1 MNKLL
6 ELLGVPLCAL
16 MTVCYNLVH
25 NYVVAIVIFTA
36 LTKIILLP
44 VSMWV
49 QRNGIA
55 MVRMMPE
62 LNRLK
67 IKYFGDQETIAEQQ
81 QALYKKEH
89 YSPLVS
95 TVPMIIQIVLLM
107 GVIGAVKTLLG
118 SAESTLN
125 LIPMQAGGATL
136 LMPLGAGLAAL
147 CLTLAQ
153 NKIGPLQREQ
163 VKAEQIMTGAVSVCI
178 SLFLGAFVSLGTG
191 VYWIASNLW
200 SIPLQLLLNILVN
213 PKKYIDYEA
222 LEASRKELATMTS
235 LGTTVSKEDKKREKA
250 DYKRFFSVA
259 NKHLVFYSE
268 KSGFYKY
275 FQNVIEY
282 LLSHSNVIIHYV
294 TNDPNDKILELAK
307 EQPRIR
313 PYYIGPKKIITL
325 MMKMDAQIVVMTTP
339 DLENYYIKRS
349 YVRKDTEYIYLCHGV
364 MSTTMCMRKGAYDHF
379 DTVMCVGQHQIDEIR
394 ETEAMYHLPAKN
406 LVPCGYGMLDNMLA
420 AYEKMP
426 EEAHAQ
432 KRILIAPSWQEGNI
446 LESCIEE
453 LVQQLYGEGHFVVV
467 RPHPEFIKRFP
478 GKMEAIAAKFQN
490 LDPKLFSLETDFSSN
505 VTIYT
510 ADIVITDWSGIA
522 QEFAF
527 TTKRPVLL
535 INTPMKVLN
544 PEYVKYEHQ
553 PLDITL
559 RPELGRTLEL
569 DEISK
574 AGAAVEELL
583 ENRAYY
589 AEKMDEITRRCVFN
603 LGSSGA
609 AAGRYI
615 LKKISKPVKTT
626 K

>member
-16 MTVCYNLVH
+16 MTVCYDLVH

-294 TNDPNDKILELAK
+294 TNDPNDKIFELAK

-589 AEKMDEITRRCVFN
+589 AERLDEITRRCVFN

>member
-16 MTVCYNLVH
+16 MTVCYDLVH

-294 TNDPNDKILELAK
+294 TNDPNDKIFELAK

-453 LVQQLYGEGHFVVV
+453 LVQQLYGEGRFVVV

-589 AEKMDEITRRCVFN
+589 AEKLDEITHRCVFN

>member
-1 MNKLL
+1 MNKVL

-16 MTVCYNLVH
+16 MTVCYDLVH

-125 LIPMQAGGATL
+125 LIPVQAGGATL

-294 TNDPNDKILELAK
+294 TNDPNDKIFELAK

-589 AEKMDEITRRCVFN
+589 AEKLDEITHRCVFN

-615 LKKISKPVKTT
+615 LKKISKPVKIT

>member
-153 NKIGPLQREQ
+153 NKLGPLQREQ

-294 TNDPNDKILELAK
+294 TNDPNDKIFELAK

-589 AEKMDEITRRCVFN
+589 AEKLDEITHRCVFN

>member
-16 MTVCYNLVH
+16 MTVCYDLVH

-125 LIPMQAGGATL
+125 LIPVQAGGATL

-153 NKIGPLQREQ
+153 NKLGPLQREQ

-294 TNDPNDKILELAK
+294 TNDPNDKIFELAK

-589 AEKMDEITRRCVFN
+589 AERLDEITRRCVFN

>member
-16 MTVCYNLVH
+16 MTVCYDLVH

-294 TNDPNDKILELAK
+294 TNDPNDKIFELAK

-544 PEYVKYEHQ
+544 PEYVKYGHQ

-589 AEKMDEITRRCVFN
+589 AEKLDEITHRCVFN

>member
-16 MTVCYNLVH
+16 MTVCYDLVH

-153 NKIGPLQREQ
+153 NKLGPLQREQ

-294 TNDPNDKILELAK
+294 TNDPNDKIFELAK

-589 AEKMDEITRRCVFN
+589 AEKLDEITHRCVFN

>member
-16 MTVCYNLVH
+16 MTVCYDLVH

-178 SLFLGAFVSLGTG
+178 SLFLGAFVSLVTG

-200 SIPLQLLLNILVN
+200 SIPLQLLLNILIN

-294 TNDPNDKILELAK
+294 TNDPNDKIFELAK

-589 AEKMDEITRRCVFN
+589 AERLDEITRRCVFN

>member
-16 MTVCYNLVH
+16 MTVCYDLVH

-163 VKAEQIMTGAVSVCI
+163 VKAEQIMTGTVSVCI

-200 SIPLQLLLNILVN
+200 SIPLQLLLNILIN

-294 TNDPNDKILELAK
+294 TNDPNDKIFELAK

-478 GKMEAIAAKFQN
+478 GKMEAIAAKFQD

-589 AEKMDEITRRCVFN
+589 AEKLDEITHRCVFN

>member
-16 MTVCYNLVH
+16 MTVCYDLVH

-294 TNDPNDKILELAK
+294 TNDPNDKIFELAK

-589 AEKMDEITRRCVFN
+589 AEKLDEITHRCVFN

-615 LKKISKPVKTT
+615 LKKISKPVKIT

>member
-294 TNDPNDKILELAK
+294 TNDPNDRNFELAK

-589 AEKMDEITRRCVFN
+589 AEKLDEITHRCVFN

>member
-16 MTVCYNLVH
+16 MTVCYDLVH

-294 TNDPNDKILELAK
+294 TNDPNDKIFELAK

-589 AEKMDEITRRCVFN
+589 AEKLDEITHRCVFN

>member
-1 MNKLL
+1 MNKVL

-16 MTVCYNLVH
+16 MTVCYDLVH

-222 LEASRKELATMTS
+222 LEASRKELAMMTS

-294 TNDPNDKILELAK
+294 TNDPNDKIFELAK

-589 AEKMDEITRRCVFN
+589 AERLDEITRRCVFN

>member
-16 MTVCYNLVH
+16 MTVCYDLVH

-294 TNDPNDKILELAK
+294 TNDPNDKIFELAK

-490 LDPKLFSLETDFSSN
+490 LDPKRFSLETDFSSN

-589 AEKMDEITRRCVFN
+589 AERLDEITHRCVFN

>member
-1 MNKLL
+1 MNKVL

-16 MTVCYNLVH
+16 MTVCYDLVH

-222 LEASRKELATMTS
+222 LEASRKELAMMTS

-294 TNDPNDKILELAK
+294 TNDPNDKIFELAK

-453 LVQQLYGEGHFVVV
+453 LVQQLYGERHFVVV

-589 AEKMDEITRRCVFN
+589 AERLDEITHRCVFN

>member
-1 MNKLL
+1 MDKIL

-16 MTVCYNLVH
+16 MTVCYDLVH

-294 TNDPNDKILELAK
+294 TNDPNDKIFELAK

-490 LDPKLFSLETDFSSN
+490 LDPKRFSLETDFSSN

-589 AEKMDEITRRCVFN
+589 AERLDEITHRCVFN

>member
-6 ELLGVPLCAL
+6 ALLGVPLCAL
-16 MTVCYNLVH
+16 MTVCYDLVH

-294 TNDPNDKILELAK
+294 TNDPNDKIFELAK

-490 LDPKLFSLETDFSSN
+490 LDPKLFSLERDFSSN

-589 AEKMDEITRRCVFN
+589 AEKLDEITHRCVFN

>member
-16 MTVCYNLVH
+16 MTVCYDLVH

-200 SIPLQLLLNILVN
+200 SIPLQLLLNILIN

-294 TNDPNDKILELAK
+294 TNDPNDKIFELAK

-589 AEKMDEITRRCVFN
+589 AERLDEITRRCVFN

>member
-16 MTVCYNLVH
+16 MTVCYDLVH

-200 SIPLQLLLNILVN
+200 SIPLQLLLNILIN

-294 TNDPNDKILELAK
+294 TNDPNDKIFELAK

-589 AEKMDEITRRCVFN
+589 AERLDEITRRCVFN

-615 LKKISKPVKTT
+615 LKKISKPVKIT

>member
-294 TNDPNDKILELAK
+294 TNDPNDKIFELAK

-379 DTVMCVGQHQIDEIR
+379 DSVMCVGQHQIDEIR

-589 AEKMDEITRRCVFN
+589 AERLDEITRRCVFN

>member
-1 MNKLL
+1 MNKVL

-16 MTVCYNLVH
+16 MTVCYDLVH

-222 LEASRKELATMTS
+222 LEASRKELAMMTS

-294 TNDPNDKILELAK
+294 TNDPNDKIFELAK

-453 LVQQLYGEGHFVVV
+453 LVQQLYGEGYFVVV

-589 AEKMDEITRRCVFN
+589 AERLDEITRRCVFN

>member
-1 MNKLL
+1 MDKIL

-294 TNDPNDKILELAK
+294 TNDPNDKIFELAK

-589 AEKMDEITRRCVFN
+589 AEKLDEITHRCVFN

>member
-16 MTVCYNLVH
+16 MTVCYDLVH

-125 LIPMQAGGATL
+125 LIPVQAGGATL

-294 TNDPNDKILELAK
+294 TNDPNDKIFELAK

-589 AEKMDEITRRCVFN
+589 AERLDEITRRCVFN

>member
-16 MTVCYNLVH
+16 MTVCYDLVH

-125 LIPMQAGGATL
+125 LIPVQAGGATL

-294 TNDPNDKILELAK
+294 TNDPNDKIFELAK

-478 GKMEAIAAKFQN
+478 GKMEAIAAKFQD

-589 AEKMDEITRRCVFN
+589 AEKLDEITRRCVFN

-615 LKKISKPVKTT
+615 LKLISKPVKTT